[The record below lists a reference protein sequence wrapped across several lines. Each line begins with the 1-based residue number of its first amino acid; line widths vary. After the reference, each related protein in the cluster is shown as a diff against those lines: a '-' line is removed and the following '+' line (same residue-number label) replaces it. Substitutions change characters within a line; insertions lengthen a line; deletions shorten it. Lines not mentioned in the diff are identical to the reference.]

1 MRQKKLQ
8 LLVMMFALLSNG
20 GWAQQKEQVHW
31 MSFEQMEQ
39 AFAKVPKKVFIDFW
53 ADWCAPCKRM
63 DKYAFTNPSVIKKL
77 NEEFYPV
84 KMNVETTDTIY
95 FGGKEFIH
103 LPANDYHQLALL
115 LGRNESG
122 EFALPTVAIYDQ
134 QFRLLRKY
142 HKYLHSKDMLQA
154 LTF

>member
-1 MRQKKLQ
+1 MHWKKLQ
-8 LLVMMFALLSNG
+8 LLVMMFMLLLSG
-20 GWAQQKEQVHW
+20 VWAQHKEQVRW

-39 AFAKVPKKVFIDFW
+39 AFAQAPKKVFIDFW

-95 FGGKEFIH
+95 FGGKAFMNN
-103 LPANDYHQLALL
+103 ATDDYHELALL
-115 LGRNESG
+115 LGKNENGKFS
-122 EFALPTVAIYDQ
+122 LPTVIIYDQ